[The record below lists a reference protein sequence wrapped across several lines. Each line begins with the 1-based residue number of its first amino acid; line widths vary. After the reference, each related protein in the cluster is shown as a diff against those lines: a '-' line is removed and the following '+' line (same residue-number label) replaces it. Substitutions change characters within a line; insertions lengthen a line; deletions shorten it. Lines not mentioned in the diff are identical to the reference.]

1 MLEVNS
7 YIENN
12 QFKSLN
18 AKLFLIINDPNQTIS
33 QGENIVVFTEL
44 EKIKSDETPG
54 AFDVKNY
61 WNRKGIQYMGFVQNE
76 NFKKINKVSFLNIT
90 QLLNSFRSKL
100 LSALENDLSGQAAS
114 LAKGFY

>member
-1 MLEVNS
+1 MNFLHINNLGYHTKIHENRGIKFTGKVDECNYSISGYAKVVLEVNS

-18 AKLFLIINDPNQTIS
+18 SKLFLIINDPNQTIS

-61 WNRKGIQYMGFVQNE
+61 WNRKGIQYM
-76 NFKKINKVSFLNIT
+76 
-90 QLLNSFRSKL
+90 
-100 LSALENDLSGQAAS
+100 
-114 LAKGFY
+114 